1 MLLSF
6 SIHIINFVPR
16 NNFSFEIETNTL
28 ITSIQ
33 HIHVSILIFPEEQR
47 VVSYLSFPQIY
58 IYIGFFLSCANLH
71 MLRSLK

>member
-33 HIHVSILIFPEEQR
+33 HMHVTILIFPEEQR
-47 VVSYLSFPQIY
+47 VVSYLSFP
-58 IYIGFFLSCANLH
+58 
-71 MLRSLK
+71 R